1 MSPIRVLIASASCAL
16 LAACSSE
23 LRGNQA
29 PSPDG
34 GTYLVFDALDG
45 PACETVYVNGKAWP
59 HKLGVAGRIEPGRTI
74 ARCWAEI
81 GFVVKPGHTF
91 RVNYWGP

>member
-1 MSPIRVLIASASCAL
+1 MRVLLLLAFCAL

-23 LRGNQA
+23 LRGSQA

-34 GTYLVFDALDG
+34 GTYLVFEELDG
-45 PACETVYVNGKAWP
+45 PACETVYVNGKVWP
-59 HKLGVAGRIEPGRTI
+59 HKVGIAGRVEPGKTI
-74 ARCWAEI
+74 AKCWGEI
-81 GFVVKPGHTF
+81 GFIVKPGHTF